1 MPASFKLF
9 HRLTI
14 HPTVQTWAR
23 SRKIIA
29 IQARNP
35 SEAKRSEAKESK
47 LQLLALRSGIFIAAA
62 RLTTLCP
69 I

>member
-35 SEAKRSEAKESK
+35 SEAKESK
-47 LQLLALRSGIFIAAA
+47 LQLLALRSGILIAAA